1 MPMMPPQQT
10 STPARRTRCER
21 IQPVL
26 VAARGDDLAVELSRG
41 VEIVVVGGE
50 PGFRQAI
57 GLSLIEHAEGDASL
71 HVERAH
77 AAHHVEHAV
86 EGIAVLHLAPGGA
99 HAEAGGAGFFGDG
112 APWPAPRR
120 HRAALFAL
128 QPGALGVMGRLRA
141 VFAVLGAGPGL
152 DRIEARKLDRAVGM
166 MAAVHLPRLIDK
178 IEQRLAEQG
187 HNLVFLPIVA
197 EAASR
202 GRGLTGRLRPVFFAV
217 DRIRESWKF
226 GHAFAMRLPDGPA
239 LR

>member
-1 MPMMPPQQT
+1 MPPQQT
-10 STPARRTRCER
+10 STPGAPHAVER

-26 VAARGDDLAVELSRG
+26 IAARGDDLAVELGRG

-50 PGFRQAI
+50 ARLGQAV

-86 EGIAVLHLAPGGA
+86 ERIAVLHLAPGRA
-99 HAEAGGAGFFGDG
+99 HAEACGAGFPGDG
-112 APWPAPRR
+112 RLGQ
-120 HRAALFAL
+120 HLIDIEALFPL
-128 QPGALGVMGRLRA
+128 QPRALRVMRRLRA

-178 IEQRLAEQG
+178 IQQRLAQQG

-197 EAASR
+197 QAASR
-202 GRGLTGRLRPVFFAV
+202 GQGLTGRLRPVFFAI
-217 DRIRESWKF
+217 DRIR
-226 GHAFAMRLPDGPA
+226 
-239 LR
+239 